1 MQRFV
6 MTVPFNSDQPGT
18 TIRGGNLEDL
28 SCLDLCK
35 IQAID
40 KNVTP
45 FVIRLAKFDFN
56 LRMSIQ
62 DNRPLAQRMGTDRR

>member
-6 MTVPFNSDQPGT
+6 MTVTFNSDQPGT

-45 FVIRLAKFDFN
+45 FVIRLDKFDFN
-56 LRMSIQ
+56 L
-62 DNRPLAQRMGTDRR
+62 